1 MNKEELLSKINIIDE
16 DTQDEFKMLI
26 DEDDKDG
33 LITFLLSE
41 VSLATHKLKLQEKY
55 SKK

>member
-41 VSLATHKLKLQEKY
+41 ISLATHK
-55 SKK
+55 